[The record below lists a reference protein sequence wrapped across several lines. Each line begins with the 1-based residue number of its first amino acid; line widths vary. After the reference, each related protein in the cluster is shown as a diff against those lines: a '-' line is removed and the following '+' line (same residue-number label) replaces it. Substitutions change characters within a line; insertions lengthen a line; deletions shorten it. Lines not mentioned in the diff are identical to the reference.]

1 MIHAELFRVIREQ
14 LEQNGR
20 LDTAVEELMKKKSDP
35 YTLMRDIVGEWLS
48 ISKSK
53 KEAS

>member
-1 MIHAELFRVIREQ
+1 ME
-14 LEQNGR
+14 
-20 LDTAVEELMKKKSDP
+20 KKRDP